1 MTIIVSAI
9 GQGLLWGV
17 LGLGLYLSFR
27 ILDFPDMTVE
37 GTFPMGAS
45 VTVICLIHGVNPLL
59 ATFFAFLAGTLAG
72 LATGLLYTK
81 GKIPILLA
89 GILVMTSLY
98 SINLRILTKANIS
111 LLGQNTIF
119 SAHILTNLPASF
131 DSVVLGLILVIISI
145 GLLAFFLNTELG
157 QAFIATGDN
166 EKMARSLGIQTDRM
180 KILGLMVSNGFI
192 GLAGGLIAQ
201 NNGYADISMG
211 IGTIVIGLAAII
223 IGEVVFGNLSLTA
236 RLVAVVIGSIFYRF
250 VILIVL
256 TLGFNANDLKLISAI
271 ILAFC
276 LMLPTLRKA
285 LRLNTLFE
293 GGHSK

>member
-119 SAHILTNLPASF
+119 SAHFLTNLPASF